1 MQKPKRQNSFNMLDG
16 MNDQDENEEEEKN
29 N

>member
-1 MQKPKRQNSFNMLDG
+1 MQKPKRQNPFNMLDG
-16 MNDQDENEEEEKN
+16 MNNQDENEEEEKN